1 MGRGVGVAVGTRE
14 MRDWPQVGVRSRE
27 REREQRRDLWGT
39 LWWFSYLLDG
49 AGGHVIPLDPLLL
62 SLTNIEDCPYTGV

>member
-27 REREQRRDLWGT
+27 RAEERFVGHT
-39 LWWFSYLLDG
+39 L
-49 AGGHVIPLDPLLL
+49 VVLL
-62 SLTNIEDCPYTGV
+62 SFGWGRGARDPP